1 MVKRA
6 VKTAEV
12 GRSKAHMVA
21 ATIEQD
27 ILTGRLPFGQQL
39 ESENEL
45 VERFSVSRN
54 TVRKGLDL
62 LTSGGLIT
70 RKGGI
75 GSFVTFNGQAIDG
88 ALGWTTAI
96 EKAGG
101 HAQTRLLQIAL
112 VEDETLAQELK
123 LERATFVAIDRMRV
137 ISADAQTEAQCIS
150 LERSRLP
157 FNDDLAALPL
167 EGLVGG
173 SLNRTL
179 IEHGMVPHHG
189 EQWAEVVGLEAADA
203 RLLKRRA
210 GTSFLR
216 SRRLTRDREERIIEY
231 VVSLLDPAFFALH
244 LEF

>member
-45 VERFSVSRN
+45 VERFAVSRN

-62 LTSGGLIT
+62 LTNGGLIT

-88 ALGWTTAI
+88 TLGWTTAI

-101 HAQTRLLQIAL
+101 GAQTRLLQIAL

-123 LERATFVAIDRMRV
+123 LTRTTFVAIDRMRV
-137 ISADAQTEAQCIS
+137 IGADAQCIS

-167 EGLVGG
+167 EGLAGG

-189 EQWAEVVGLEAADA
+189 EQWAEVVSLDAADA

-216 SRRLTRDREERIIEY
+216 SRRLTRDRDERIIEY

>member
-45 VERFSVSRN
+45 VERFAVSRN

-62 LTSGGLIT
+62 LTNGGLIT

-88 ALGWTTAI
+88 TLGWTMACGSGRVLADLLSGRKPEIDTSELAMARY
-96 EKAGG
+96 EKRFG
-101 HAQTRLLQIAL
+101 
-112 VEDETLAQELK
+112 
-123 LERATFVAIDRMRV
+123 
-137 ISADAQTEAQCIS
+137 
-150 LERSRLP
+150 
-157 FNDDLAALPL
+157 
-167 EGLVGG
+167 
-173 SLNRTL
+173 
-179 IEHGMVPHHG
+179 
-189 EQWAEVVGLEAADA
+189 
-203 RLLKRRA
+203 
-210 GTSFLR
+210 
-216 SRRLTRDREERIIEY
+216 
-231 VVSLLDPAFFALH
+231 
-244 LEF
+244 

>member
-6 VKTAEV
+6 LKTADV

-21 ATIEQD
+21 AMIEQD

-45 VERFSVSRN
+45 VERFAVSRN

-62 LTSGGLIT
+62 LTNGGLIT

-88 ALGWTTAI
+88 ELGWTTAI
-96 EKAGG
+96 EQAGG
-101 HAQTRLLQIAL
+101 GATRLLQIAL
-112 VEDETLAQELK
+112 IEDEALARELK
-123 LERATFVAIDRMRV
+123 LTRTTFVAIDRMRV
-137 ISADAQTEAQCIS
+137 IGAEAQCIS

-157 FNDDLAALPL
+157 FSDDLAALPL
-167 EGLVGG
+167 KGLVGG

-179 IEHGMVPHHG
+179 VEHGMVPHHG
-189 EQWAEVVGLEAADA
+189 EQWAEVIGLEAADA

>member
-6 VKTAEV
+6 VKSDEV

-27 ILTGRLPFGQQL
+27 ILSGRLPFGQQL
-39 ESENEL
+39 ESEYEL
-45 VERFSVSRN
+45 VERFAVSRN

-62 LTSGGLIT
+62 LTNGGLIT

-75 GSFVTFNGQAIDG
+75 GSFVTFNGQTIDG
-88 ALGWTTAI
+88 TLGWTTAI
-96 EKAGG
+96 EKAEGG
-101 HAQTRLLQIAL
+101 AQTRLLQIAL
-112 VEDETLAQELK
+112 VEDEALAQELK
-123 LERATFVAIDRMRV
+123 LTRANFVAIDRMRV
-137 ISADAQTEAQCIS
+137 IGAGAQCIS

-157 FNDDLAALPL
+157 FSDELAALPL
-167 EGLVGG
+167 QGLVGG

-216 SRRLTRDREERIIEY
+216 SRRLTRDRDERIIEY

>member
-6 VKTAEV
+6 VKSDEV

-27 ILTGRLPFGQQL
+27 ILSGRLPFGQQL
-39 ESENEL
+39 ESEYEL
-45 VERFSVSRN
+45 VERFAVSRN

-62 LTSGGLIT
+62 LTNGGLIT

-75 GSFVTFNGQAIDG
+75 GSFVTFNGQTIDG
-88 ALGWTTAI
+88 TLGWTTAI
-96 EKAGG
+96 EKAEGG
-101 HAQTRLLQIAL
+101 AQTRLLQIAL
-112 VEDETLAQELK
+112 VEDEALAQELK
-123 LERATFVAIDRMRV
+123 LTRATFVAIDRMRV
-137 ISADAQTEAQCIS
+137 IGAGAQCIS

-157 FNDDLAALPL
+157 FSDELAALPL
-167 EGLVGG
+167 QGLVGG

-216 SRRLTRDREERIIEY
+216 SRRLTRDRDERIIEY

>member
-1 MVKRA
+1 MVRKA
-6 VKTAEV
+6 AKAAEV

-21 ATIEQD
+21 ATIEHE

-39 ESENEL
+39 ESESEL
-45 VERFSVSRN
+45 VERFAVSRN

-62 LTSGGLIT
+62 LTNGGLIT

-75 GSFVTFNGQAIDG
+75 GSFVTFDGKAID
-88 ALGWTTAI
+88 ASLGWNTAL
-96 EKAGG
+96 ERAGG
-101 HAQTRLLQIAL
+101 NVHTRLLQIAI
-112 VEDETLAQELK
+112 VEDKALARELK
-123 LERATFVAIDRMRV
+123 LDTPAFVAIDRMRL
-137 ISADAQTEAQCIS
+137 IDKDALCIS

-157 FNDDLAALPL
+157 FNDELAALPL

-189 EQWAEVVGLEAADA
+189 EQWAEVVALEAPDA
-203 RLLKRRA
+203 RLLKRRT
-210 GTSFLR
+210 GTSFLQ
-216 SRRLTRDREERIIEY
+216 SRRLTRDRDDRIIEY
-231 VVSLLDPAFFALH
+231 VVSLLDPAHFALH

>member
-6 VKTAEV
+6 VKSAEV

-21 ATIEQD
+21 ATIEQE
-27 ILTGRLPFGQQL
+27 ILSGRLPFGQQL
-39 ESENEL
+39 ESEHEL
-45 VERFSVSRN
+45 VERFAVSRN

-62 LTSGGLIT
+62 LTNGGLIT

-75 GSFVTFNGQAIDG
+75 GSFVTFNGQTLDG
-88 ALGWTTAI
+88 TLGWTTAI
-96 EKAGG
+96 EKAEGG
-101 HAQTRLLQIAL
+101 ARTRLLQIAL
-112 VEDETLAQELK
+112 VEDEPLAQELK
-123 LERATFVAIDRMRV
+123 LKSSTFVAIDRMRV
-137 ISADAQTEAQCIS
+137 VGAESQCIS

-157 FNDDLAALPL
+157 FSEELAALPL
-167 EGLVGG
+167 QGLVGG

-216 SRRLTRDREERIIEY
+216 SRRLTRDREDRIIEY

>member
-45 VERFSVSRN
+45 VERFAVSRN

-62 LTSGGLIT
+62 LTNGGLIT

-88 ALGWTTAI
+88 TLGWTTAI

-101 HAQTRLLQIAL
+101 GAQTRLLQIAL

-123 LERATFVAIDRMRV
+123 LTRTTFVAIDRVRV
-137 ISADAQTEAQCIS
+137 IGADAQCIS

-157 FNDDLAALPL
+157 FNDELAALPL
-167 EGLVGG
+167 EGLAGG

-189 EQWAEVVGLEAADA
+189 EQWAEVVSLDAADA

-216 SRRLTRDREERIIEY
+216 SRRLTRDRDERIIEY

>member
-45 VERFSVSRN
+45 VERFAVSRN

-62 LTSGGLIT
+62 LTNGGLIT

-88 ALGWTTAI
+88 TLGWTTAI

-101 HAQTRLLQIAL
+101 GAQTRLLQIAL

-123 LERATFVAIDRMRV
+123 LTRTTFVAIDRMRV
-137 ISADAQTEAQCIS
+137 IGADAQCIS

-167 EGLVGG
+167 EGLAGG

-189 EQWAEVVGLEAADA
+189 EQWAEVVGLDAADA

-210 GTSFLR
+210 GTPFLR
-216 SRRLTRDREERIIEY
+216 SRRLTRDRDERIIEY

>member
-21 ATIEQD
+21 ATIEQE

-62 LTSGGLIT
+62 LTNGGLIT

-88 ALGWTTAI
+88 TLGWTMAI

-101 HAQTRLLQIAL
+101 GAQIRLLQIAL

-123 LERATFVAIDRMRV
+123 LTRTTFVAIDRMRV
-137 ISADAQTEAQCIS
+137 IGADAQCIS

-167 EGLVGG
+167 EGLAGG

-189 EQWAEVVGLEAADA
+189 EQWAEVVSLDAADA

-216 SRRLTRDREERIIEY
+216 SRRLTRDRDERIIEY

>member
-1 MVKRA
+1 MVKRT

-21 ATIEQD
+21 ATIEQE

-45 VERFSVSRN
+45 VERFAVSRN

-75 GSFVTFNGQAIDG
+75 GSFVAFNGGKAIDG
-88 ALGWTTAI
+88 TLGWTTAI
-96 EKAGG
+96 EKVGC

-123 LERATFVAIDRMRV
+123 LERTTFVAIDRMRV
-137 ISADAQTEAQCIS
+137 IGADADAQCIS

-157 FNDDLAALPL
+157 FSDDLAALPL

-179 IEHGMVPHHG
+179 IEHGMVPHQG

-203 RLLKRRA
+203 RLFKRRA

-231 VVSLLDPAFFALH
+231 VVSLLAPAFFALH

>member
-6 VKTAEV
+6 LKTADV

-21 ATIEQD
+21 AMIEQD

-45 VERFSVSRN
+45 VERFAVSRN

-75 GSFVTFNGQAIDG
+75 GSFVTFNGKAIDG
-88 ALGWTTAI
+88 TLGWTTAI
-96 EKAGG
+96 EKVGG

-123 LERATFVAIDRMRV
+123 LERTTFVAIDRMRV
-137 ISADAQTEAQCIS
+137 IGADAEAQCIS

-157 FNDDLAALPL
+157 FSDDLAALPL

>member
-6 VKTAEV
+6 SKTAEV

-75 GSFVTFNGQAIDG
+75 GSFVTFNGKAIDG
-88 ALGWTTAI
+88 EMGWTTAL
-96 EKAGG
+96 ESAGG
-101 HAQTRLLQIAL
+101 GAQTRLLQIAL
-112 VEDETLAQELK
+112 LEDEALARELK
-123 LERATFVAIDRMRV
+123 LPRTTFVAIDRMRV
-137 ISADAQTEAQCIS
+137 IGADAQCIS

-189 EQWAEVVGLEAADA
+189 EQWAEVVGLDAADA

-216 SRRLTRDREERIIEY
+216 SRRLTRDRDERIIEY

>member
-45 VERFSVSRN
+45 VERFAVSRN

-62 LTSGGLIT
+62 LTNGGLIT

-88 ALGWTTAI
+88 TLGWTTAI
-96 EKAGG
+96 EKVGG
-101 HAQTRLLQIAL
+101 GAQTRLLQIAL

-123 LERATFVAIDRMRV
+123 LTRTTFVAIDRVRV
-137 ISADAQTEAQCIS
+137 IGADAQCIS

-157 FNDDLAALPL
+157 FNDELAALPL
-167 EGLVGG
+167 EGLAGG

-189 EQWAEVVGLEAADA
+189 EQWAEVVGLDAADA

-216 SRRLTRDREERIIEY
+216 SRRLTRDRDERIIEY

>member
-12 GRSKAHMVA
+12 GRSKAHRVA
-21 ATIEQD
+21 ATIEQE

-45 VERFSVSRN
+45 VERFAVSRN

-62 LTSGGLIT
+62 LTNGGLIT

-88 ALGWTTAI
+88 TLGWTTAI
-96 EKAGG
+96 ENAGG
-101 HAQTRLLQIAL
+101 GAQTRLLQIAL
-112 VEDETLAQELK
+112 LEDETLAQELK
-123 LERATFVAIDRMRV
+123 LERTTFVAIDRMRV
-137 ISADAQTEAQCIS
+137 IGADAQCIS

-189 EQWAEVVGLEAADA
+189 EQWAEVVGLDAADA

-216 SRRLTRDREERIIEY
+216 SRRLTRDRDERIIEY

>member
-21 ATIEQD
+21 ATIEQE

-45 VERFSVSRN
+45 VERFAVSRN

-75 GSFVTFNGQAIDG
+75 GSFVTFNGQALDG
-88 ALGWTTAI
+88 TLGWTTAI

-101 HAQTRLLQIAL
+101 AQTRLLQIAL

-123 LERATFVAIDRMRV
+123 LERTTFVAIDRMRV
-137 ISADAQTEAQCIS
+137 IGADAQAQCIS

-203 RLLKRRA
+203 RLLKRRT

-216 SRRLTRDREERIIEY
+216 SRRVTRDRDERIIEY

>member
-6 VKTAEV
+6 VKSDEV

-27 ILTGRLPFGQQL
+27 ILSGRLPFGQQL
-39 ESENEL
+39 ESEYEL
-45 VERFSVSRN
+45 VERFAVSRN

-62 LTSGGLIT
+62 LTNGGLIT

-75 GSFVTFNGQAIDG
+75 GSFVTFNGQTIDG
-88 ALGWTTAI
+88 TLGWTTAI
-96 EKAGG
+96 EKAEGG
-101 HAQTRLLQIAL
+101 AQTRLLQIAL
-112 VEDETLAQELK
+112 VEDEALAQELK
-123 LERATFVAIDRMRV
+123 LTRATFVAIDRMRV
-137 ISADAQTEAQCIS
+137 IGAGAQCIS

-157 FNDDLAALPL
+157 FSDELAALPL
-167 EGLVGG
+167 QGLVGG

-203 RLLKRRA
+203 RLLKRRS

-216 SRRLTRDREERIIEY
+216 SRRLTRDRDERIIEY

>member
-6 VKTAEV
+6 VKSAEV

-21 ATIEQD
+21 ATIEQE
-27 ILTGRLPFGQQL
+27 ILSGRLPFGQQL
-39 ESENEL
+39 ESEHEL
-45 VERFSVSRN
+45 VERFAVSRN

-62 LTSGGLIT
+62 LTNGGLIT

-75 GSFVTFNGQAIDG
+75 GSFVTFNGQTIDG
-88 ALGWTTAI
+88 TLGWTTAI
-96 EKAGG
+96 EQAEGG
-101 HAQTRLLQIAL
+101 AQTRLLQIAL

-123 LERATFVAIDRMRV
+123 LKRSTFVAIDRMRV
-137 ISADAQTEAQCIS
+137 IGAEAQCIS

-157 FNDDLAALPL
+157 FSEELAALPL
-167 EGLVGG
+167 QGLVGG

-189 EQWAEVVGLEAADA
+189 EQWAEVVGLDAADA

-216 SRRLTRDREERIIEY
+216 SRRLTRDRDDRIIEY

>member
-45 VERFSVSRN
+45 VERFAVSRN

-62 LTSGGLIT
+62 LTNGGLIT

-88 ALGWTTAI
+88 TLGWTTAI

-101 HAQTRLLQIAL
+101 GAQTRLLQIAL

-123 LERATFVAIDRMRV
+123 LTRATFVAIDRMRV
-137 ISADAQTEAQCIS
+137 IGADAQCIS

-157 FNDDLAALPL
+157 FNDELAALPL
-167 EGLVGG
+167 EGLAGG

-189 EQWAEVVGLEAADA
+189 EQWAEVVSLDAADA

-216 SRRLTRDREERIIEY
+216 SRRLTRDRDERIIEY

>member
-6 VKTAEV
+6 VKTEEV

-21 ATIEQD
+21 AMIEQD

-39 ESENEL
+39 ESESEL
-45 VERFSVSRN
+45 VERFAVSRN

-75 GSFVTFNGQAIDG
+75 GSFVTFNGNAIDG
-88 ALGWTTAI
+88 ELGWTTAI
-96 EKAGG
+96 EQAGG
-101 HAQTRLLQIAL
+101 GAQTRLLQIAL
-112 VEDETLAQELK
+112 IEDEALARELK
-123 LERATFVAIDRMRV
+123 LTRTTFVAIDRMR
-137 ISADAQTEAQCIS
+137 IIGAEAQCIS

-157 FNDDLAALPL
+157 FSDDLAALPL

-179 IEHGMVPHHG
+179 VEHGMVPHHG

-210 GTSFLR
+210 GTAYLR

>member
-6 VKTAEV
+6 VKSDEV

-27 ILTGRLPFGQQL
+27 ILSGRLPFGQQL
-39 ESENEL
+39 ESEYEL
-45 VERFSVSRN
+45 VERFAVSRN

-62 LTSGGLIT
+62 LTNGGLIT

-75 GSFVTFNGQAIDG
+75 GSFVTFNGQTIDG
-88 ALGWTTAI
+88 TLGWTTAI
-96 EKAGG
+96 EKAEGG
-101 HAQTRLLQIAL
+101 AQTRLLQIAL

-123 LERATFVAIDRMRV
+123 LKRSTFVAIDRMRV
-137 ISADAQTEAQCIS
+137 IGAEAQCIS

-157 FNDDLAALPL
+157 FSEELAALPL
-167 EGLVGG
+167 QGLVGG

-189 EQWAEVVGLEAADA
+189 EQWAEVVGLDAADA

-216 SRRLTRDREERIIEY
+216 SRRLTRDRDDRIIEY

>member
-6 VKTAEV
+6 VKAAEV

-21 ATIEQD
+21 ATIERE

-45 VERFSVSRN
+45 VERFAVSRN

-62 LTSGGLIT
+62 LTTGGLIT

-75 GSFVTFNGQAIDG
+75 GSFVTFNGQPINAE
-88 ALGWTTAI
+88 LGWTTAI
-96 EKAGG
+96 EQAGG
-101 HAQTRLLQIAL
+101 GAQTQVLQIAL
-112 VEDETLAQELK
+112 TEDAVLAQELG
-123 LERATFVAIDRMRV
+123 LEHSTFVAIDRMRV
-137 ISADAQTEAQCIS
+137 IDGGAKYIS

-157 FNDDLAALPL
+157 FSDALAALPL
-167 EGLVGG
+167 KGLTGG

-179 IEHGMVPHHG
+179 VEHGMVPHHG
-189 EQWAEVVGLEAADA
+189 EQWAEVVGLVAADA
-203 RLLKRRA
+203 KLLKRRA

-216 SRRLTRDREERIIEY
+216 SRRLSRDREGRIIEY
-231 VVSLLDPAFFALH
+231 VVSLLDPVFFALH

>member
-45 VERFSVSRN
+45 VERFAVSRN

-62 LTSGGLIT
+62 LTNGGLIT

-88 ALGWTTAI
+88 TLGWTTAI

-101 HAQTRLLQIAL
+101 GAQTRLLQIAL

-123 LERATFVAIDRMRV
+123 LTRTTFVAIDRMRV
-137 ISADAQTEAQCIS
+137 IGADAQCIS

-216 SRRLTRDREERIIEY
+216 SRRLTRDRDERIIEY